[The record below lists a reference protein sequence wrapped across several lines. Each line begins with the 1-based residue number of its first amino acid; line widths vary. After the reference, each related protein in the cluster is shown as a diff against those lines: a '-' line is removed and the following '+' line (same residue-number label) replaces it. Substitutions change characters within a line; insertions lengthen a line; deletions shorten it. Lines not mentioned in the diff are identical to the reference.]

1 MFSQKLILM
10 TGLVL
15 AVLSIRTTSFAAG
28 DEEKNTAAVRR
39 WYNEVMNKGDMKAF
53 EELVDPKYVEHDVT
67 PGYPANKAGLA
78 SFVKAFRSA
87 FPDLQVTINDIVAKG
102 DKVWCYATFRGTH
115 KGEFMG
121 MAATGKK
128 IEVHAF
134 DIVRCVNG
142 KGVEHWGLFDNA
154 TMMMQLGATQMSD
167 HAKH

>member
-1 MFSQKLILM
+1 
-10 TGLVL
+10 
-15 AVLSIRTTSFAAG
+15 
-28 DEEKNTAAVRR
+28 
-39 WYNEVMNKGDMKAF
+39 
-53 EELVDPKYVEHDVT
+53 
-67 PGYPANKAGLA
+67 
-78 SFVKAFRSA
+78 
-87 FPDLQVTINDIVAKG
+87 
-102 DKVWCYATFRGTH
+102 
-115 KGEFMG
+115 MG